1 LLTAFIS
8 TGELI
13 KIVLL
18 NDVIVDDD
26 IGGAEG
32 GGGLGGA
39 TRPITLEGSI
49 GSKSVPTKAFSIF
62 VILKIVSC
70 TFIKTINHSVFCK

>member
-1 LLTAFIS
+1 MASLEASLSNLTALIS

-18 NDVIVDDD
+18 NDVIVDGD
-26 IGGAEG
+26 IGGAES

-39 TRPITLEGSI
+39 TRPITLEGLI
-49 GSKSVPTKAFSIF
+49 G
-62 VILKIVSC
+62 
-70 TFIKTINHSVFCK
+70 INLCQQKHSQYL